1 LPHHAHAAAAHDVL
15 QAVSIADESHWFTH
29 CTPIYPIGGHSI
41 GVHRRQ
47 LR

>member
-1 LPHHAHAAAAHDVL
+1 VL
-15 QAVSIADESHWFTH
+15 QAVPIADESHWFTH
-29 CTPIYPIGGHSI
+29 CTPIYPITGHSI